1 MPRNLGT
8 RSHYEIH
15 EGLEA
20 GPIGILGRESDV
32 VMATRAVDV
41 ASAFRAHQRFV
52 THEPILHVLPLRPVG
67 LGQSQ
72 HGVTVL
78 HAPVVFLQFRLHLSE
93 QIPSLRVLVLPS
105 AAEAQPDGL
114 RLVAPFQSFL
124 QLGQLVLLLQ
134 QAPHV
139 QVIEPFED
147 GEVSIQSE
155 ESGEPGVSLGVILQ
169 H

>member
-1 MPRNLGT
+1 MPRNIGT
-8 RSHYEIH
+8 RSHREIH

-32 VMATRAVDV
+32 VMTSRAVHV
-41 ASAFRAHQRFV
+41 ASTFRAHQRFV
-52 THEPILHVLPLRPVG
+52 THVPIFHVLLLRPVG

-78 HAPVVFLQFRLHLSE
+78 HTPVVFLQFGFHLSK
-93 QIPSLRVLVLPS
+93 QFPSLRVLILPS
-105 AAEAQPDGL
+105 AAESQPDGL
-114 RLVAPFQSFL
+114 RFVAPFESFL

-139 QVIEPFED
+139 QVIEPFEN

-155 ESGEPGVSLGVILQ
+155 ESGEPGVPLGVVLQ

>member
-1 MPRNLGT
+1 MPRNIGT
-8 RSHYEIH
+8 RSHHEIH
-15 EGLEA
+15 KGLQA

-32 VMATRAVDV
+32 VMTTRAVQV
-41 ASAFRAHQRFV
+41 ASTFRAHQRFV
-52 THEPILHVLPLRPVG
+52 SHEPVFHVLLLRPVG

-72 HGVTVL
+72 HSMTVL
-78 HAPVVFLQFRLHLSE
+78 HAPVVFAQFGFDLSK
-93 QIPSLRVLVLPS
+93 QLPSLRVFILPS
-105 AAEAQPDGL
+105 AAESQPDGL
-114 RLVAPFQSFL
+114 RFVAPFESFL

-139 QVIEPFED
+139 QIIEPFEY

-155 ESGEPGVSLGVILQ
+155 ESGEPGVPLGVILQ